1 MMKRILGLL
10 VLLIAFSS
18 VSFAQGEFKMGLRVG
33 PNFSTFYDV
42 HSDGLDVPTLFSS
55 KENYKMKVGVRAG
68 FVFDVGLTDVISLQ
82 PAIYYSYQRMG
93 TNGQYNYSD
102 SLVMTT
108 TEVLS
113 MHVLQIPLMVNFSLH
128 FRNNYNHAFVLGVGP
143 YFSVALHGMDEMSG
157 GAVDKY
163 TGETYGVR
171 GQANFYKNEQI
182 SYYIKDASGYSQTY
196 VLPMENHPY
205 NRCDF
210 GFSFNA
216 GFQLSK
222 FYIGAGCDLGV
233 INSANQKEW
242 ENIGVTN
249 YVQRNLNV
257 NILIG
262 YNF

>member
-1 MMKRILGLL
+1 MKRIFGLL
-10 VLLIAFSS
+10 ILLIVFCF
-18 VSFAQGEFKMGLRVG
+18 VSFAQGEFKMGLRIG
-33 PNFSTFYDV
+33 PNFSTLYGV
-42 HSDGLDVPTLFSS
+42 RSDGIDAPTLFSA
-55 KENYKMKVGVRAG
+55 KENYRMKAGVRGG
-68 FVFDVGLTDVISLQ
+68 FVFDVSLTDVISLQ

-93 TNGQYNYSD
+93 TNGKYDYSD
-102 SLVMTT
+102 SLVLTT
-108 TEVLS
+108 AEVLS
-113 MHVLQIPLMVNFSLH
+113 MHIIQIPVMVNFSMH
-128 FRNNYNHAFVLGVGP
+128 FKNNYNNAFVLGVGP
-143 YFSVALHGMDEMSG
+143 YFSVALHGMDEMTG
-157 GAVDKY
+157 VGNDKY

-182 SYYIKDASGYSQTY
+182 SYFITDRSGYAEKEI
-196 VLPMENHPY
+196 LPMENHPY

-242 ENIGVTN
+242 ENLGVNN

-257 NILIG
+257 NILVG

>member
-182 SYYIKDASGYSQTY
+182 SYYIKDASGYSQTS

>member
-182 SYYIKDASGYSQTY
+182 SYYIKDASGYSQTS
-196 VLPMENHPY
+196 VLPMKNHPY